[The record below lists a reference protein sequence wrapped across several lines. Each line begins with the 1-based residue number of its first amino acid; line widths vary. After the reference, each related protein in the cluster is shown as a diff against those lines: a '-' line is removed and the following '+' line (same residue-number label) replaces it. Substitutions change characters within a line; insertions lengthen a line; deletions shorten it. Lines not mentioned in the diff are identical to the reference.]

1 MFEAASTSDVRTWSR
16 RWALLSRVS
25 AKTAWAGRCVSAR
38 AAWRWRVPCCPK
50 GCRPPRQRVR
60 NDKSERNSP
69 GCRNIRSQEDR
80 PRTSTSGQGPRAR
93 VHAHTTRCRLSAP
106 QARHPT
112 WIFTWVVVGSLIAHI
127 THHELKQVAGPSSLP
142 LAVLPA
148 QHQRRHQRVT
158 TARLC
163 LIRRPDHFQFSQAS
177 TL

>member
-1 MFEAASTSDVRTWSR
+1 MVAAVGPLVACVCEDGLGGPLCERPGCLAV
-16 RWALLSRVS
+16 
-25 AKTAWAGRCVSAR
+25 AG
-38 AAWRWRVPCCPK
+38 PFCCPK

-148 QHQRRHQRVT
+148 QHQRRHLKVT

-163 LIRRPDHFQFSQAS
+163 LIRRPGHFQFSQAS